1 MIHSTHMYGTL
12 TVRKSPK
19 HYLAGQ
25 LAQQVPKAPKISY
38 PDVQYSAVHEHA
50 GFHFLVMVI

>member
-1 MIHSTHMYGTL
+1 MYGTL

-50 GFHFLVMVI
+50 GFHFLVMVIWASS